1 MDQVTQQNAAL
12 VEQAAAA
19 ADSMQEQARALA
31 QSVAVFKV
39 GGDYAMQPA
48 VPRPA
53 PTTMRAPAKLMKA
66 SLPAPRHGV
75 KAVVPTK
82 PANVT
87 VDDGWEEF

>member
-1 MDQVTQQNAAL
+1 

-39 GGDYAMQPA
+39 GGEYAMQPIA
-48 VPRPA
+48 ARPA
-53 PTTMRAPAKLMKA
+53 PTTMRAPAKVMKA
-66 SLPAPRHGV
+66 SLAAPVRHGV
-75 KAVVPTK
+75 KAVVPAK

-87 VDDGWEEF
+87 ADDGWEEF